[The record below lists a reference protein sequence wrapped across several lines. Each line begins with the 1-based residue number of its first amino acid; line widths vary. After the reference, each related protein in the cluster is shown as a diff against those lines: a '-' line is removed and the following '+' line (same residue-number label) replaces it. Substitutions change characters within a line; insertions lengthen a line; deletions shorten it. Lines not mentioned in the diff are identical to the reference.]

1 MSTVSPT
8 PAIRPELAVV
18 SAVRLKREA
27 LGLSRR
33 ELGRRAGLSEAYVSA
48 FEGGRLSP
56 SFSAFAHLAV
66 ELRLTPTEV
75 FYLVQV
81 IGGVDRG

>member
-1 MSTVSPT
+1 MSEASPT
-8 PAIRPELAVV
+8 PAIQPELAVT

-48 FEGGRLSP
+48 LEAGRLHP

-66 ELRLTPTEV
+66 ELRLTPTEI
-75 FYLVQV
+75 FYLIQV
-81 IGGVDRG
+81 TGEPDA